1 MVRSRSKIDEDVAI
15 DYRGV
20 SDLENAV
27 VCAGIVTE
35 ALV

>member
-20 SDLENAV
+20 SDLGNA
-27 VCAGIVTE
+27 AGCTGIADE